1 MAAPLTLHFDVT
13 GDLLE
18 AARDCEAEVF
28 LRWYGNTREQ
38 LADEYG
44 PYEDSSAFLCI
55 ADEHGDVLAAARLLA
70 PGGSSG
76 LKTLT
81 DVGREPWYVD
91 GARSARAA
99 GAELDTT
106 WDVATIGV
114 RRQSNDTAR
123 LSLALYH
130 GVVNVC
136 RANGMSGFVAVLDER
151 VRRLLDSVGIVTR
164 TLPGA
169 STAPYLGSPQSTP
182 VYVLR
187 SAIFDQQR
195 REFPDA
201 YRLITLG
208 HGLDGIAVPD
218 LEDFRYHRFTD
229 EDLVRWRAEE
239 FADMPL
245 TV

>member
-13 GDLLE
+13 GDLLQG
-18 AARDCEAEVF
+18 ARDCEAEVF

-38 LADEYG
+38 LAQEYG
-44 PYEDSSAFLCI
+44 AYEDSSAFLCV
-55 ADEHGDVLAAARLLA
+55 ADEHGEVLAAARLLA
-70 PGGSSG
+70 PGGRAG

-81 DVGREPWYVD
+81 DVARAPWHVD
-91 GARSARAA
+91 GARAARAA

-106 WDVATIGV
+106 WDVATLGV
-114 RRQSNDTAR
+114 RRQVRDAAR

-136 RANGMSGFVAVLDER
+136 QANGMSGFVAVLDDR

-164 TLPGA
+164 TLPGT
-169 STAPYLGSPQSTP
+169 STAPYLGSPRSTP

-187 SAIFDQQR
+187 SFLFDQQR
-195 REFPDA
+195 RDFPDA
-201 YRLITLG
+201 YRLVTLG
-208 HGLDGIAVPD
+208 QGLDGIAVPG
-218 LEDFRYHRFTD
+218 LEQFRYHRFTD
-229 EDLVRWRAEE
+229 ADLVRWRAAD
-239 FADMPL
+239 FADLPL